1 MKKKRI
7 LIIHHRSQYGGAPR
21 SLIKILIFKNIKI

>member
-21 SLIKILIFKNIKI
+21 SLIENLNILKKK